1 MRSILTLVLA
11 VLTALLA
18 GCCCQ
23 VIGYAGNPNFSDPFQ
38 NDLIGPTT
46 PNFPVALNFP
56 DETMFFFPIF
66 DDRRSSDLTLL
77 GMRCDPLADG
87 RVVVTARVENLG
99 SSPVTADPFRSGE
112 LSALQV
118 AAFVTTAGGA
128 RERVDGTSML
138 PLTVG
143 GTVDLPLAPTLAPA
157 DQIVRIDVVADPNR
171 IVPDPLR
178 DNNVLSWQGTMR
190 SDYPECQILR

>member
-1 MRSILTLVLA
+1 MRSMLTLVLA
-11 VLTALLA
+11 ALTALLA

-118 AAFVTTAGGA
+118 AAFVTSAGGA

-190 SDYPECQILR
+190 NDYPECQILR